1 MTDVAISI
9 AEILKQRRMA
19 LPLVKEEIVG
29 WQQRDA
35 WIANLDAAVRHL
47 REHATTKSEL
57 KQTLAGFDVQDLRKD
72 IGRVLSLLSVVEAR
86 YERGTINIGVSG
98 RARVGKSQL
107 LQTISGL
114 DENQIPTGS
123 GLPVTAVRSR
133 IFHSGTHERAT
144 LVLHSFD
151 TFLAD
156 VLRPYH
162 DELGLAGAPNTVDE
176 FQAWSYPENVAGLPA
191 SLAEKHSS
199 VTTLRVVSA

>member
-114 DENQIPTGS
+114 DENQIPT
-123 GLPVTAVRSR
+123 
-133 IFHSGTHERAT
+133 
-144 LVLHSFD
+144 
-151 TFLAD
+151 
-156 VLRPYH
+156 
-162 DELGLAGAPNTVDE
+162 
-176 FQAWSYPENVAGLPA
+176 
-191 SLAEKHSS
+191 
-199 VTTLRVVSA
+199 